1 MIARPR
7 STSFSRQFAH
17 LFETV
22 YWYEFDLC
30 VSRYQGNLG
39 IKTFTCW
46 EQFLVMSF
54 AQFCYR
60 ESLRDIEYC
69 LESIGSKLLLL
80 EPKQRMEYFR
90 RLSYFIVFLNSVST
104 KFKSSTYPRK
114 PFLESFNF
122 FSINKYSS
130 AVITEGLLC
139 FLYFCIIFKPSYW

>member
-69 LESIGSKLLLL
+69 LESIGSKLYHCGI
-80 EPKQRMEYFR
+80 KSRVR
-90 RLSYFIVFLNSVST
+90 KSTLSDA
-104 KFKSSTYPRK
+104 
-114 PFLESFNF
+114 
-122 FSINKYSS
+122 NKDRD
-130 AVITEGLLC
+130 
-139 FLYFCIIFKPSYW
+139 